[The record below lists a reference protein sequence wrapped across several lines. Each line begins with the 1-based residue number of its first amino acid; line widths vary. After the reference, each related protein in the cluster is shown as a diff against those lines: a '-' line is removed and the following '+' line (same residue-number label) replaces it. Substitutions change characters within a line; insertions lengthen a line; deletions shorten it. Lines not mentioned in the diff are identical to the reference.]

1 MKYIAKEQ
9 EPKEFTD
16 WKRQESPEKWRDFQ
30 NPVKSLVRDSLTEEQ
45 GCICCYCGTRIQ
57 KDHNTVIEHLKP
69 RRDYP
74 ENMFNYDNLLASC
87 HGSAKDII
95 HIKND
100 TLENIVRLYGV
111 RQEEVRSLNPDI
123 DFNHSSSPSRIRIS
137 KKADR
142 RPEDL
147 HCDTRKGRNEIPITP
162 LMPDCEDFFQ
172 YRRSDGEMISNSSE
186 EAEET
191 IRILGLNAKICK
203 TSRKGVL
210 NGVIHAIEFIHS
222 ELLSAK
228 KLTKENF
235 RFEIEQLIKRYS
247 QKNEQGQFGH
257 YCFVCV
263 SYLRDFLED
272 N

>member
-1 MKYIAKEQ
+1 
-9 EPKEFTD
+9 
-16 WKRQESPEKWRDFQ
+16 
-30 NPVKSLVRDSLTEEQ
+30 
-45 GCICCYCGTRIQ
+45 
-57 KDHNTVIEHLKP
+57 
-69 RRDYP
+69 
-74 ENMFNYDNLLASC
+74 
-87 HGSAKDII
+87 
-95 HIKND
+95 
-100 TLENIVRLYGV
+100 
-111 RQEEVRSLNPDI
+111 
-123 DFNHSSSPSRIRIS
+123 
-137 KKADR
+137 
-142 RPEDL
+142 
-147 HCDTRKGRNEIPITP
+147 
-162 LMPDCEDFFQ
+162 
-172 YRRSDGEMISNSSE
+172 MISNSSE